1 MITFR
6 EWLREKESL
15 ELNEIQRT
23 GSKTD
28 REEYS
33 GEKEWNRLSKMSK
46 LLIEKD
52 GYMLYKYHDFLF

>member
-1 MITFR
+1 MAKR
-6 EWLREKESL
+6 KESF

-28 REEYS
+28 RDEYS
-33 GEKEWNRLSKMSK
+33 AEKEWNILSKMSK

-52 GYMLYKYHDFLF
+52 GYMLYKYHDYLF